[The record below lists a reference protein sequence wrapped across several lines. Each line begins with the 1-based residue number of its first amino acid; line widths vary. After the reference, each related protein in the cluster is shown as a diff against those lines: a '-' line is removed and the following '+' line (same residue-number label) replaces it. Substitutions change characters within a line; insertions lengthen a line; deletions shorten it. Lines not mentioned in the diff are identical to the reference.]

1 MGVTPEQSLRQLL
14 EATPG
19 VRLAVLFGSAA
30 RGDHDANSD
39 LDVGVSFESGADAGQ
54 RLEVE
59 LSRVSRRR
67 IDLVRL
73 DEAPP
78 LLRFEIARE
87 GRVLLERMP
96 HAWTDFKARAM
107 VDWWDWAP
115 LAHAFQASALKRIR
129 EGVGRGT
136 P

>member
-1 MGVTPEQSLRQLL
+1 MSPTLEQSLRQVL
-14 EATPG
+14 EGTAG
-19 VRLAVLFGSAA
+19 LRLAVLYGSTA
-30 RGDHDANSD
+30 RGDHDQSSD
-39 LDVGVSFESGADAGQ
+39 LDIGVSFEPSADAGP

-59 LSRVSRRR
+59 LSRISHRTV
-67 IDLVRL
+67 DLVRL
-73 DEAPP
+73 DDAPP

-87 GRVLLERMP
+87 GRLLLERIP
-96 HAWTDFKARAM
+96 FAWTDFKARAM

-115 LAHAFQASALKRIR
+115 LAHALHAAALQRVR